1 MSRIFFST
9 LPCFFL
15 FFPVFPLTVFQY
27 YGVILVYH
35 SGLIPVYKSVVYHS
49 ALIPVYQSVV
59 YHLVLILVYQSVVY
73 HSGLILETA
82 RTPASHDRPW
92 LHHLHKA

>member
-35 SGLIPVYKSVVYHS
+35 SG
-49 ALIPVYQSVV
+49 LIPVYQSVV

>member
-1 MSRIFFST
+1 MCIIEHSYIYVKNIFQHSS
-9 LPCFFL
+9 L

-35 SGLIPVYKSVVYHS
+35 SG
-49 ALIPVYQSVV
+49 LIPVYQSVV

>member
-27 YGVILVYH
+27 YGVIL
-35 SGLIPVYKSVVYHS
+35 VYHS